1 MARMLDLIVQ
11 DNDDQCFGSSPEMNA
26 GRVASIHIA
35 PAAANEMLSVEQVRA
50 VAAKGLEGDRY
61 FLGLGTFWKPKPDYE
76 VTLIEIEA
84 LEALER
90 DYGVRL
96 GPGEP
101 RRNIV
106 TRGVALNHLVGCE
119 FQVGEATL
127 RGLRLCEPCSHLERL
142 TGMGLIRGLTHRGG
156 LRAQVLSGGTIKVG
170 DRVQT
175 TESRDPSQFES

>member
-1 MARMLDLIVQ
+1 MS
-11 DNDDQCFGSSPEMNA
+11 G

-35 PAAANEMLSVEQVRA
+35 PGATDAMQSVEQVRA

-76 VTLIEIEA
+76 VTLIEVEA

-90 DYGVRL
+90 DYGIPL
-96 GPGEP
+96 EPGQA

-106 TRGVALNHLVGCE
+106 THGVALNHLVGRE
-119 FQVGEATL
+119 FQIGEATL

-156 LRAQVLSGGTIKVG
+156 LRAQVLTGGTIKVG